1 MIAMNVPARCMKK
14 SSREWRRHLVSV
26 VSVCLFAIAPTIA
39 YAYVWTGGGGNGNW
53 TNPENWGGGGYPK
66 SSSDTAEFT
75 SSVTVTLD
83 KNETF
88 TVGIIKVSANCSVT
102 MNGIDGSVLNP
113 YKSAAIDGN
122 GFVVGAGGRL
132 VVNVPVVSQGRI
144 DKWQPGEVV
153 FNENV
158 TISGNNY
165 FLVDSGIVTVQGTA
179 TMNVAEGTLGL
190 GNSLDRK
197 PILFNVLDSAR
208 VIAREIQTIVANNG
222 STGSGRIVQNGENS
236 KVSVSGNLILSGA
249 SGTTDKGVYE
259 LLAGTLQVGGSVS
272 LGKSG
277 SGTFGGGSFVQSG
290 GRADMTGNITAV
302 RSDESAIVLSGGVL
316 AFSNTA
322 YYFTIGAP
330 LNLSGSP
337 TIELTNAKGYVWLP
351 PKTSFAEN
359 TDLTLKGGASFFA
372 NTDLITAGELTVDG
386 TSFLVGDPYNSN
398 SVELRAQ
405 SGDDSA
411 WPVQLKNGG
420 RLQVSLSN
428 KRVTRPL
435 ALNIETGGNVRFVY
449 VDGEN
454 PLYARSLLVAHSLV
468 VDGVVKGKGRYTK
481 DNLPGL
487 FSTDSAALASVVVP
501 YVWTG
506 AGDGSNWNDPKNWE
520 GDAVPPSSGSVSVDI
535 SRAAGKTLSLD
546 SDTTLSCLVFNPQGD
561 AKSVTISGSG
571 KIIHDCPNF
580 MVGLSVGPEREVVF
594 DVDVVKPA
602 FGQTSYN
609 SPVIVGGGRVVVK
622 KNFPGT
628 TKDDTGSYKRPA
640 YVIDGEL
647 AFAGTTRFVSE
658 DSNSLFG
665 IGTWEI
671 AGKSRIL
678 FEDGCSV
685 DAWRMDPSPV
695 RNVVSSDEW
704 IQNGGSVSLM
714 NLYFTSYY
722 SKRRTPF
729 SYTLNGGNMTVQG
742 ELCVGSAYYTAET
755 RYPGGDFVMN
765 GGTLTLGEFRC
776 QRNDNYIR
784 LNGGDVFL
792 RNGFVD
798 TVSGAQAMTNDT
810 ALYIGGATIHSL
822 AAWTSALQAEFTGN
836 ATFDTAGFDATF
848 NKPVNGTGGFVKTG
862 AGVLTF
868 ADAATFTGPVAVN
881 GGTVVFGSS
890 VTGPK
895 QFTVSSGTLSFRG
908 ETANFDTLDIVS
920 GGKISVD
927 CERLVVRKITFN
939 GRERGAGSYNASKGY
954 VGSWLA
960 GTGELVILEGKGP
973 GFQMTVR

>member
-1 MIAMNVPARCMKK
+1 MANRKLHDARA
-14 SSREWRRHLVSV
+14 VSCILKILTRV
-26 VSVCLFAIAPTIA
+26 RILFAFALVVTSMPV
-39 YAYVWTGGGGNGNW
+39 YAYVWTGSAGDGCW
-53 TNPENWGGGGYPK
+53 TNPVNWGGGGYPQ
-66 SSSDTAEFT
+66 SSSDTAEFG
-75 SSVTVTLD
+75 SSATVTLD
-83 KNETF
+83 ANGSL
-88 TVGIIKVSANCSVT
+88 TVGMIKVAAGKTVT
-102 MNGIDGSVLNP
+102 VNGTAGASLNP
-113 YKSAAIDGN
+113 YKPAAVDGN
-122 GFVVGAGGRL
+122 GFVVGANGCL
-132 VVNVPVVSQGRI
+132 VLNVPVVSSGRI
-144 DKWQPGEVV
+144 DKWQSGEVV
-153 FNENV
+153 FNADV
-158 TISGNNY
+158 TISGDN
-165 FLVDSGIVTVQGTA
+165 FLLVDCGVATVQGSA
-179 TMNVAEGTLGL
+179 VLSVASGTLGL

-197 PILFNVLDSAR
+197 QITFNIKDSAC
-208 VIAREIQTIVANNG
+208 VIAREIQTTVANNG
-222 STGSGRIVQNGENS
+222 SSGSGKFVQSGANS

-249 SGTTDKGVYE
+249 SGSTDKGVYE
-259 LLAGTLQVGGSVS
+259 LASGSLAVGGSVI

-277 SGTFGGGSFVQSG
+277 STTFGGGSFVQSG
-290 GRADMTGNITAV
+290 GRAVIGGNFSTV
-302 RSDESAIVLSGGVL
+302 RADGSAIDLSGGTL
-316 AFSNTA
+316 AFSSTA
-322 YYFTIGAP
+322 YYFTIGAA
-330 LNLSGSP
+330 LNLSGNP
-337 TIELTNAKGYVWLP
+337 TIELTEAKGYLWFP
-351 PKTSFAEN
+351 AATTFAEN
-359 TDLTLKGGASFFA
+359 TALSLVGGASFFS
-372 NTDLITAGELTVDG
+372 NSDLAVAGSLTVNG
-386 TSFLVGDPYNSN
+386 AWFQVGEAYKDNP
-398 SVELRAQ
+398 VELRALA
-405 SGDDSA
+405 GDDSA
-411 WPVQLKNGG
+411 WPVDLKNGG
-420 RLQVSLSN
+420 TLQVSLVN
-428 KRVTRPL
+428 KRLTRPL
-435 ALNIETGGNVRFVY
+435 ALTVETGGKIRFVY

-454 PLYARSLLVAHSLV
+454 PLLARSLLVAHSLV

-571 KIIHDCPNF
+571 KIIHDCPNY

-628 TKDDTGSYKRPA
+628 TKDDTDSYKRPA

-647 AFAGTTRFVSE
+647 AFSGTTRFISE

-765 GGTLTLGEFRC
+765 GGTLTVGEFRC
-776 QRNDNYIR
+776 QRNDNRIR

-798 TVSGAQAMTNDT
+798 TLSVGQAMTNDT